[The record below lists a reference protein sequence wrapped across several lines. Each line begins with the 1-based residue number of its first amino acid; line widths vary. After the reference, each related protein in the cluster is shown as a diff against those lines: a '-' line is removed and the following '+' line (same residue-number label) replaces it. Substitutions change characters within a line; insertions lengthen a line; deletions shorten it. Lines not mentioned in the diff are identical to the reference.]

1 MPPET
6 SPDGPPQPAHTSGC
20 PCSLQD
26 AVPAVE
32 RLLNGLVL
40 GTVQLV
46 HGVGAREEAARGRY
60 GCKDV

>member
-1 MPPET
+1 M
-6 SPDGPPQPAHTSGC
+6 
-20 PCSLQD
+20 QD

-46 HGVGAREEAARGRY
+46 HGVGAREEAARGRC